1 MPALLHRCPASPR
14 QAPAGEP
21 LRVSGQSRGRRR
33 SLTIDL
39 HCHALTVAAERL
51 VADRPQKLAEREM
64 QPRMMGQES
73 FEFTQSV
80 MLKAA
85 YPKLTDLAER
95 LADMDRMGVDMQL
108 MSPAPNQYYYWA
120 DPDLARELCRTINEH
135 IASLVAQHPDRLLGL
150 GSVALQHPELSL
162 EQLEYA
168 VRQLGLRGIEVSSQ
182 VNGLELADARFER
195 FWARAEELGC
205 VVFLHPL
212 GTSLGERVNRHYLS
226 NILGQ
231 PLETAVALSYLIF
244 GGTLDRYPKLKL
256 LAAHGG
262 GYLASYIGRSDH
274 GWQVRPDA
282 RGCRYPPSEY
292 LKQILFDTIVYRPEQ
307 LRHLIAEAGV
317 SQVVVG
323 TDYPYDMAHYDVHA
337 LLEALPEL
345 SAADRAAILG
355 GNAARLLGLTERA
368 LLEDPASGQPT
379 G

>member
-1 MPALLHRCPASPR
+1 MSTLLHRCGGSALHA
-14 QAPAGEP
+14 QEGAPA
-21 LRVSGQSRGRRR
+21 RVAGQSRGRPR
-33 SLTIDL
+33 SFTIDL
-39 HCHALTVAAERL
+39 HCHALTLAAERL
-51 VADRPQKLAEREM
+51 VAERPQKLAEREI

-73 FEFTQSV
+73 FEFTVNV

-85 YPKLTDLAER
+85 LPKLTDLAQR
-95 LADMDRMGVDMQL
+95 LRDMDQMGVDMQVL
-108 MSPAPNQYYYWA
+108 SPAPNQYYYWA

-135 IASLVAQHPDRLLGL
+135 IASLVAQHPERLLGL
-150 GSVALQHPELSL
+150 GSVALQHPELSI

-168 VRQLGLRGIEVSSQ
+168 VRTLGLRGIEVSSQ
-182 VNGLELADARFER
+182 VNGLELADVKFER

-226 NILGQ
+226 NTLGQ

-244 GGTLDRYPKLKL
+244 GGTLDRHPGLKL
-256 LAAHGG
+256 VAAHGG

-274 GWQVRPDA
+274 AWKVRPDA
-282 RGCRYPPSEY
+282 RGCQRPPSEY
-292 LKQILFDTIVYRPEQ
+292 LGQILFDTIVYRPEQ

-317 SQVVVG
+317 GQIVAG
-323 TDYPYDMAHYDVHA
+323 TDYPYDMAHYEIHA

-355 GNAARLLGLTERA
+355 GNAARLLGL
-368 LLEDPASGQPT
+368 QI
-379 G
+379 

>member
-1 MPALLHRCPASPR
+1 MRALLHRCSASSP
-14 QAPAGEP
+14 QGPAGKP
-21 LRVSGQSRGRRR
+21 ARVSGRSRGRQR

-51 VADRPQKLAEREM
+51 VADCPQKLAERQI

-73 FEFTQSV
+73 FEFTQNV

-85 YPKLTDLAER
+85 YPKLTDLAQR

-108 MSPAPNQYYYWA
+108 VSPAPNQYYYWA

-135 IASLVAQHPDRLLGL
+135 IAALVAQHPDRLLGL

-162 EQLEYA
+162 QQLEYA
-168 VRQLGLRGIEVSSQ
+168 VRQLGLRGVEVSSQ
-182 VNGLELADARFER
+182 VNGLELADPCFER
-195 FWARAEELGC
+195 FWARAEQLGC
-205 VVFLHPL
+205 IVFLHPL

-226 NILGQ
+226 NTLGQ

-244 GGTLDRYPKLKL
+244 GGTLDRHPGLKL
-256 LAAHGG
+256 VAAHGG

-274 GWQVRPDA
+274 AWQVRPDA
-282 RGCRYPPSEY
+282 RGCQRTPSQY

-317 SQVVVG
+317 GQLVFG

-345 SAADRAAILG
+345 SASDRAAILG

-368 LLEDPASGQPT
+368 
-379 G
+379 